1 MALFYQHVDF
11 TQEETMGKVTK
22 LKYIDDI
29 SDDEMIL
36 FYFEDG
42 THCSEDFIAPI
53 ESHDPVQEQMAMVKL
68 AGPNHVWVYQA
79 REVNIAEGESVVTNE
94 GQFEAV
100 NPFAVSMVGSGAN
113 AQINGIKKG
122 GTRYELMKW
131 PRVPK
136 KLVLEPEDNY
146 RLSLHP
152 ELENGGKIQNAAPN
166 ETYITETSVQMN
178 ESAQQQSGAVDS
190 FDAAYIEQQMEPQAV
205 VKTKLVKTGTT
216 NQPVAQTAVK
226 RTQSPLSAPKQP
238 TTPTGIQM
246 GGDNMSVFID
256 ADKCA
261 AKGDTLGVT
270 VRGHGNNVQMGWE
283 EFIQRT
289 QTNPEEI
296 LALKAEIAKLT
307 AYIEELSA
315 NQVSEEQ
322 DVIDNEDI
330 LIKSMIEKSKTKKA
344 KITMAITLE
353 LPPKEV
359 YNTLKNVYED
369 GLTEQFVSSM
379 TARIPK
385 DTLLQSLNAGLARYY
400 EGETAKKTDK
410 KETSESSE
418 NSNK

>member
-22 LKYIDDI
+22 LKYIDDV
-29 SDDEMIL
+29 SDDEMVL
-36 FYFEDG
+36 FYFEDD
-42 THCSEDFIAPI
+42 THCSEEFIAPI
-53 ESHDPVQEQMAMVKL
+53 ESHDPVREQMAMVKL
-68 AGPNHVWVYQA
+68 AGPTHVWVYEA
-79 REVNIAEGESVVTNE
+79 REVNIVEGESVVTNE

-100 NPFAVSMVGSGAN
+100 NPFAVNMVGSGNN
-113 AQINGIKKG
+113 AKINGVKKG

-152 ELENGGKIQNAAPN
+152 ELEYGGKIQNAAPN
-166 ETYITETSVQMN
+166 ETFITETSVQMN
-178 ESAQQQSGAVDS
+178 ESVQQQGGNIES

-216 NQPVAQTAVK
+216 TQPVAQTAVK
-226 RTQSPLSAPKQP
+226 RTQSALAPKQP
-238 TTPTGIQM
+238 HTPTGIQM
-246 GGDNMSVFID
+246 AGDNLSLFID

-296 LALKAEIAKLT
+296 LALKAEIARLN
-307 AYIEELSA
+307 AQIEELTQQTA
-315 NQVSEEQ
+315 TEEQ
-322 DVIDNEDI
+322 EVINNEDI

-369 GLTEQFVSSM
+369 GLTQQFVSSM

-385 DTLLQSLNAGLARYY
+385 DTLLQSLNAGLAHYY
-400 EGETAKKTDK
+400 EGDTVKKSDK
-410 KETSESSE
+410 KETPASPE